1 MNAMLAL
8 GASHLTR
15 VAPGEDYTTQ
25 AIVHRGHAIEGLNK
39 ALNKTHRTYGESDA
53 MLAACYALTFQASHM
68 GDGMVDFITMV
79 RGCALVTEKVKQ
91 EGSTTAFN
99 IERDAHLRIMNPRLD
114 DLPEVDRDIVAGG
127 INCLTQ
133 VQHLFETSSIEQQ
146 FHSALLN
153 VLLSLQQSPRDGY
166 ITFLYL
172 YSIFYTGTHE
182 QFAAFVNPNNPVMR
196 VLLAYFISLQFIMT
210 PIERLTHDSPER
222 TELEK
227 PEALTGM
234 IEWSEKIFE
243 STPGDLLIYLQWPM
257 EIVGTVRDE
266 IAAHKVETSR
276 ILRARS
282 KSPT

>member
-1 MNAMLAL
+1 MNAILAL

-39 ALNKTHRTYGESDA
+39 ALNKTDRTYGESDA

-99 IERDAHLRIMNPRLD
+99 IERDAHLRIMSPRFD
-114 DLPEVDRDIVAGG
+114 DLPEVDYDIVAEG
-127 INCLTQ
+127 ISCLTQ
-133 VQHLFETSSIEQQ
+133 MQHLLDTYTEHQ
-146 FHSALLN
+146 FYSALLN
-153 VLLSLQQSPRDGY
+153 VLLSLQQSSRLGY
-166 ITFLYL
+166 INFMSL
-172 YSIFYTGTHE
+172 YSVFYSGTHE
-182 QFAAFVNPNNPVMR
+182 QFAAFVNPNNLVMR
-196 VLLAYFISLQFIMT
+196 VLLAYFISLQFVMT
-210 PIERLTHDSPER
+210 PLSTYEWPNR
-222 TELEK
+222 TEPEK

-243 STPGDLLIYLQWPM
+243 NTPPDLQVYLHWPM
-257 EIVGTVRDE
+257 EIVGTVRAE
-266 IAAHKVETSR
+266 IAGHKVETSK
-276 ILRARS
+276 ILKGRS
-282 KSPT
+282 RSPT

>member
-1 MNAMLAL
+1 MNAILAL

-39 ALNKTHRTYGESDA
+39 ALNRTDRSYGESDA

-68 GDGMVDFITMV
+68 GDGMIDFITMV

-99 IERDAHLRIMNPRLD
+99 IERDAHLRIMSPRLD
-114 DLPEVDRDIVAGG
+114 ELPEVDGDIVASG
-127 INCLTQ
+127 ITCLTQ
-133 VQHLFETSSIEQQ
+133 MQHLLDTYTEHQ

-153 VLLSLQQSPRDGY
+153 VLLALQQSPRAGY
-166 ITFLYL
+166 INFMYL
-172 YSIFYTGTHE
+172 YSIFYSGTHE
-182 QFAAFVNPNNPVMR
+182 QFAAFVNPDNLVMR
-196 VLLAYFISLQFIMT
+196 VLLAYFISLQFVMT
-210 PIERLTHDSPER
+210 PLSTHEWPDQMEFQ
-222 TELEK
+222 K

-243 STPGDLLIYLQWPM
+243 STPADLLAYLQWPM
-257 EIVGTVRDE
+257 EIVGTVRAE
-266 IAAHKVETSR
+266 IAGHKVETSR
-276 ILRARS
+276 ILKGRS
-282 KSPT
+282 RSPT

>member
-1 MNAMLAL
+1 MNAILAL

-39 ALNKTHRTYGESDA
+39 ALNKTDRTYGESDA

-68 GDGMVDFITMV
+68 GDGMIDFITMV

-99 IERDAHLRIMNPRLD
+99 IDRDAHIHIMNPRLD
-114 DLPEVDRDIVAGG
+114 DLPEVDCDIVAGG
-127 INCLTQ
+127 ISGLTQ
-133 VQHLFETSSIEQQ
+133 MQHLLDTYMEHQ

-153 VLLSLQQSPRDGY
+153 VLLSLQQSPRAGY
-166 ITFLYL
+166 VNFIYL
-172 YSIFYTGTHE
+172 YSIFYSGTHE
-182 QFAAFVNPNNPVMR
+182 QFAAFLNPNNLVIR

-210 PIERLTHDSPER
+210 PLSTYEWPDRVEM
-222 TELEK
+222 EK

-234 IEWSEKIFE
+234 IEWSDRIFE
-243 STPGDLLIYLQWPM
+243 STPPDLLVYLQWPM
-257 EIVGTVRDE
+257 EIVGTVRTE
-266 IAAHKVETSR
+266 IAGHKVETSK
-276 ILRARS
+276 ILKGRS
-282 KSPT
+282 RSPT